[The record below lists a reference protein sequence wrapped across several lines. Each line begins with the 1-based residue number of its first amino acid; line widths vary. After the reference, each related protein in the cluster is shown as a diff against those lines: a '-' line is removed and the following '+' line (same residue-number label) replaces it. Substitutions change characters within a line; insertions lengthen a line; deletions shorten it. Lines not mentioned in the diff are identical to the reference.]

1 MSQTATTVH
10 AADGAPSPS
19 DPHASGHR
27 TDIDALRAL
36 AVGLV
41 VLFHMRAPRFDA
53 GYVGVD
59 VFFVLSGFLIT
70 GVLLDELSGAGGRVR
85 LGRFWARRIRRLL
98 PASALVVVAVLAVS
112 WGAGSPLRWSY
123 LSRTAAAT
131 SLYGA
136 NIFFAAQANDY
147 FAADVRSNPLLHYW
161 SLSVEEQFYV
171 VWPLLFAGLAWAA
184 RRYGPERGRR
194 LVPAAVAAVVV
205 ASLGYSFWASAHA
218 PTTAYYST
226 VSRAWEFGA
235 GALLVSLVRL
245 RPGGLVRSWPD
256 AVRMAV
262 AAVGLVVILASL
274 LVIGPASAFPAPY
287 GLFPVVGTVLFLVA
301 EVRPASVGGRLL
313 GLAPVQY
320 IGRLSYSWY
329 LWHWPFLVLGQEL
342 RRSSTPATRV
352 GLVAAS
358 LVAAA
363 VTHHLVEN
371 PVRYAPRF
379 RPNPASYRLGAGV
392 TAVALVGALALG
404 LAARADADDPRLA
417 SLRTA
422 TDVWYEDGLAGFHC
436 GTEDLA
442 VLTTDCTFGD
452 KAAGRRILLLGDSQ
466 VEHWLPALDRIGK
479 ERGYAVTLRSRG
491 GCPLQAV
498 RAVGVIDPET
508 CARFQAD
515 TRATVDALH
524 PDLILVAM
532 VAHYAETILE
542 PGGAAAGTERRRQLW
557 VNATEDVLQ
566 NVTAGYPTAW
576 IHPLPL
582 QASDP
587 VDCLARRSEAD
598 CLTPFDDATRAPDE
612 QRAWTEEAFAAV
624 APELRPAELNLI
636 PVLCPDRSCPL
647 LEPDGTV
654 IWRDD
659 SHLSVAAAERLEPQL
674 DAFLAP
680 LLPASGR

>member
-1 MSQTATTVH
+1 MSETATTVQP
-10 AADGAPSPS
+10 AGGAPSPS

-41 VLFHMRAPRFDA
+41 VLFHMRAPRFEA
-53 GYVGVD
+53 GFVGVD

-70 GVLLDELSGAGGRVR
+70 GVLLDELNGASGRVR

-98 PASALVVVAVLAVS
+98 PASALVVVAVVAVS
-112 WGAGSPLRWSY
+112 WVAGSPLRWSY

-136 NIFFAAQANDY
+136 NIFFASQASDY

-194 LVPAAVAAVVV
+194 LVPAVIAAVVV
-205 ASLGYSFWASAHA
+205 ASLGYSAWVSAHA
-218 PTTAYYST
+218 TTTAYYST

-235 GALLVSLVRL
+235 GALLVSVARL
-245 RPGGLVRSWPD
+245 RPGGLARSWPD
-256 AVRMAV
+256 PARLAV
-262 AAVGLVVILASL
+262 AALGLVIVVASL
-274 LVIGPASAFPAPY
+274 LVIEPASAFPAPY

-301 EVRPASVGGRLL
+301 EVRPASLGGRLL

-342 RRSSTPATRV
+342 RRSTTPATRL
-352 GLVAAS
+352 GLVVAS
-358 LVAAA
+358 LGAAA

-371 PVRYAPRF
+371 PVRYAIRF
-379 RPNPASYRLGAGV
+379 RPNPASYRLGAAV
-392 TAVALVGALALG
+392 TAVALVGALGLG
-404 LAARADADDPRLA
+404 LASRADADDPRLA
-417 SLRTA
+417 TLRAA
-422 TDVWYEDGLAGFHC
+422 TDVWYEKPLAGFHC
-436 GTEDLA
+436 ASDDLA
-442 VLTTDCTFGD
+442 LLTEDCTFGD
-452 KAAGRRILLLGDSQ
+452 KTAEHRILVLGDSHG
-466 VEHWLPALDRIGK
+466 EHWLPALDRIGK
-479 ERGYAVTLRSRG
+479 DRGYAVTLRSRG
-491 GCPLQAV
+491 GCPLPAV
-498 RAVGVIDPET
+498 QAVGVIDTEACT
-508 CARFQAD
+508 RFRD
-515 TRATVDALH
+515 NTRAAIDALH
-524 PDLILVAM
+524 PDVILVAM
-532 VAHYAETILE
+532 VAHYADTILE
-542 PGGAAAGTERRRQLW
+542 PSGAAASVERRQALW
-557 VNATEDVLQ
+557 EGATEDVLR

-576 IHPLPL
+576 IQPLPL

-587 VDCLARRSEAD
+587 VDCLARRSEAE
-598 CLTPFDDATRAPDE
+598 CITPYDDATRAPDE

-624 APELRPAELNLI
+624 PAELRPAELNLI
-636 PVLCPDRSCPL
+636 PVLCPGQTCPL

-659 SHLSVAAAERLEPQL
+659 SHLSVAAAERLTPEL

>member
-1 MSQTATTVH
+1 MSQTWATVQPS
-10 AADGAPSPS
+10 DGAPSPS
-19 DPHASGHR
+19 EPRAGGHR

-53 GYVGVD
+53 GFVGVD

-70 GVLLDELSGAGGRVR
+70 GVLLDELGGAGRVR

-112 WGAGSPLRWSY
+112 WVAGSPLRWSY

-131 SLYGA
+131 ALYGA
-136 NIFFAAQANDY
+136 NIFFATQANDY

-171 VWPLLFAGLAWAA
+171 VWPLLFAGLAWAGS
-184 RRYGPERGRR
+184 RLGPQRSRR
-194 LVPAAVAAVVV
+194 LVPATIAAVVV
-205 ASLGYSFWASAHA
+205 ASFGYSAWVSAHA
-218 PTTAYYST
+218 TTTAYYST

-235 GALLVSLVRL
+235 GALLVSLLRL
-245 RPGGLVRSWPD
+245 RPGGFARSWSDP
-256 AVRMAV
+256 ARMAV

-274 LVIGPASAFPAPY
+274 LAIEPAAAFPVPY
-287 GLFPVVGTVLFLVA
+287 GLLPVVGTVLFLTA

-320 IGRLSYSWY
+320 VGRLSYSWY

-342 RRSSTPATRV
+342 RRSTTPGTRL

-358 LVAAA
+358 LGAAA

-392 TAVALVGALALG
+392 TAVALVGALGLG
-404 LAARADADDPRLA
+404 LASRAGDDDPRLA
-417 SLRTA
+417 TLRAA
-422 TDVWYEDGLAGFHC
+422 TEVWYEKPLAGFHC
-436 GTEDLA
+436 ASDDLT
-442 VLTTDCTFGD
+442 LLQDDCTFGD
-452 KAAGRRILLLGDSQ
+452 KTSTRRILVLGDSHG
-466 VEHWLPALDRIGK
+466 EHWLPALDRIGK

-491 GCPLQAV
+491 GCPLPAV
-498 RAVGVIDPET
+498 DAVGVIDSEDCT
-508 CARFQAD
+508 RFRD
-515 TRATVDALH
+515 RTRAAVDALH

-532 VAHYAETILE
+532 AAHYADTILE
-542 PGGAAAGTERRRQLW
+542 PGGGAASPERRRTLW
-557 VNATEDVLQ
+557 VGATEDVLR

-576 IHPLPL
+576 IHPLPV
-582 QASDP
+582 QTSDP
-587 VDCLARRSEAD
+587 VDCLARHSEAH
-598 CLTPFDDATRAPDE
+598 CVTPFADATRAPDE
-612 QRAWTEEAFAAV
+612 QRAWTEAAFAAV
-624 APELRPAELNLI
+624 PAELRPAELNLI
-636 PVLCPDRSCPL
+636 PVLCPDRRCPL

-680 LLPASGR
+680 LLPTAGR

>member
-1 MSQTATTVH
+1 MSEMATTVKPSSDVPT
-10 AADGAPSPS
+10 ASDAP
-19 DPHASGHR
+19 AGGHR

-41 VLFHMRAPRFDA
+41 VLFHMQAPRFEA
-53 GYVGVD
+53 GFVGVD

-70 GVLLDELSGAGGRVR
+70 GVLLDELGGPTGRVR

-112 WGAGSPLRWSY
+112 WVAGSPLRWSY

-171 VWPLLFAGLAWAA
+171 VWPLLFAGLAWAT
-184 RRYGPERGRR
+184 RRHGRERGRR
-194 LVPAAVAAVVV
+194 LVPVVIGAVVV
-205 ASLGYSFWASAHA
+205 ASLGYSAWVSAHA
-218 PTTAYYST
+218 ATTAYYST

-235 GALLVSLVRL
+235 GALLVSVARL
-245 RPGGLVRSWPD
+245 RPGGLARSWPD
-256 AVRMAV
+256 PARLAV
-262 AAVGLVVILASL
+262 AALGLVIILASL
-274 LVIGPASAFPAPY
+274 LVIEPASAFPVPY
-287 GLFPVVGTVLFLVA
+287 GLFPVVGTVLFLAA

-320 IGRLSYSWY
+320 IGRLSYGWY

-342 RRSSTPATRV
+342 RRSTSSATRL
-352 GLVAAS
+352 GLVVVS
-358 LVAAA
+358 LGAAA

-379 RPNPASYRLGAGV
+379 RPNPASYRLGAAV
-392 TAVALVGALALG
+392 TAVALAGALG
-404 LAARADADDPRLA
+404 LGLASRAEADDPRLA
-417 SLRTA
+417 NLRTA
-422 TDVWYEDGLAGFHC
+422 TDAWYVKPLAGFHC
-436 GTEDLA
+436 ASDDLA
-442 VLTTDCTFGD
+442 LLQEDCTFGD
-452 KAAGRRILLLGDSQ
+452 KTAPRRILVLGDSHG
-466 VEHWLPALDRIGK
+466 EHWLPALDRIGK

-491 GCPLQAV
+491 GCPLPAV
-498 RAVGVIDPET
+498 QAVGVIDSEACT
-508 CARFQAD
+508 RFRD
-515 TRATVDALH
+515 GTRAAIDAFH

-532 VAHYAETILE
+532 AAHYADTILE
-542 PGGAAAGTERRRQLW
+542 PGGAAASVEQRRALW
-557 VNATEDVLQ
+557 AAATEDVLR

-576 IHPLPL
+576 IHPLPV
-582 QASDP
+582 QESDP
-587 VDCLARRSEAD
+587 VNCLARGSEAD
-598 CLTPFDDATRAPDE
+598 CVTPYADATRAPDD
-612 QRAWTEEAFAAV
+612 QRIWTQEAFAAV
-624 APELRPAELNLI
+624 PAELRPAELNLI
-636 PVLCPDRSCPL
+636 PLLCPNQACPL

-659 SHLSVAAAERLEPQL
+659 SHLTVAAAERLTPEL

-680 LLPASGR
+680 LLS